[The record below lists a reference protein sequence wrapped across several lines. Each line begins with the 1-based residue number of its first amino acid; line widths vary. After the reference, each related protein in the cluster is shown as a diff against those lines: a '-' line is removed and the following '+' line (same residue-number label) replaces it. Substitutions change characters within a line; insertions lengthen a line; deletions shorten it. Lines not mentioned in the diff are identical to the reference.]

1 MTANIQIPH
10 KLIYKLNIMFALG
23 FGDVRDR
30 RTLSLL
36 EITADCPH
44 GKSSNC
50 TRGGQEGKE
59 KTPRKCE
66 SIRTCQQQ
74 DHPSQ
79 GGQTT
84 PSEAA
89 HGQLHVRLG
98 FDDV

>member
-50 TRGGQEGKE
+50 TRGARKAKKRHQESASRSARASNKIIR
-59 KTPRKCE
+59 RKGVKL
-66 SIRTCQQQ
+66 R
-74 DHPSQ
+74 P
-79 GGQTT
+79 
-84 PSEAA
+84 A
-89 HGQLHVRLG
+89 RLLM
-98 FDDV
+98 VSCMSA